1 MESTVCQT
9 QKIVLASNNHGKL
22 HEFSAQ
28 MLEDFNYEI
37 LTQTELGVET
47 VPENA
52 MTFVENALL
61 KARHAC
67 EATGLA
73 AISDDSGL
81 VVPHLNG
88 EPGVHSA
95 RFAGEHGNDK
105 KNIELLLH
113 ELIDV
118 PNEERDAY
126 FVSVCVFMREYNDPS
141 PIVTQGI
148 WHGKILLEPIGTYG
162 FGYDPV
168 FYVPTHHCS
177 AAQLDSDIKNQIS
190 HRGLAMQQ
198 LQRALKEYIKLCE
211 EF

>member
-1 MESTVCQT
+1 MS
-9 QKIVLASNNHGKL
+9 KRLVLASGNQGKVREL
-22 HEFSAQ
+22 AQ
-28 MLEDFNYEI
+28 MLADFDYEV
-37 LTQTELGVET
+37 LSQTELGIES
-47 VPENA
+47 VPETA
-52 MTFVENALL
+52 VTFVENALL

-67 EATGLA
+67 IATGLP

-81 VVPHLNG
+81 VVPYLNG

-118 PNEERDAY
+118 GSEDRNAY
-126 FVSVCVFMREYNDPS
+126 FVSVCVFMRTANDPS

-148 WHGKILLEPIGTYG
+148 WHGSILFEAIGEYG

-177 AAQLDSDIKNQIS
+177 SAQLDPDIKNQIS
-190 HRGLAMQQ
+190 HRGLAMMHLRQELAQ
-198 LQRALKEYIKLCE
+198 CL
-211 EF
+211 